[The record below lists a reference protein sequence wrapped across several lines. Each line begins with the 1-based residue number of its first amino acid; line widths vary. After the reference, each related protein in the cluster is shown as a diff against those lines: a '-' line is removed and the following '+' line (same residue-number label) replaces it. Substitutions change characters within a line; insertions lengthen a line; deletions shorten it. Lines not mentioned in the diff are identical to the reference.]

1 MANEVLYGMENMT
14 TIFGDT
20 ITEVGVDRVNGI
32 VDEALAIHNEMLTTI
47 QGFLVEDT
55 IAAEE
60 NVLLPASGTLQPVDE
75 EGEALPTRPAG
86 SYSQG
91 YPFQRG
97 EDASGGN
104 LEALAHMTVGDMNR
118 KVIET
123 TKKDLRWSHMRIVAA
138 CLTNTAYNYFD
149 DALKRNVSVTPFANG
164 DTVVY
169 NKRGLFGTA
178 TDDHYLAQA
187 GAIADGA
194 NDPFQ
199 AIFDDLFEHPSNG
212 QGTIVCYAA
221 PDLLASIEALSGF
234 TKWYQ
239 TTTVQRGADQN
250 TISPTILPFLEFGT
264 RIIGEH
270 DAGVV
275 IVRMDELPAGYM
287 MNFSTSAGN
296 YLVRRQDVLESWRGL
311 RPSSDF
317 MQTPVHIYNRFSRK
331 AGYAVR
337 NRTSGLM
344 YFVGNAT
351 WVNPTGLTA
360 PLVG

>member
-1 MANEVLYGMENMT
+1 MANEVSYGFENLT
-14 TIFGDT
+14 TIFEDT
-20 ITEVGVDRVNGI
+20 ITEFGVDRINLLVE
-32 VDEALAIHNEMLTTI
+32 EALRIHNQMVTDL
-47 QGFLVEDT
+47 QDFLVADSLT
-55 IAAEE
+55 AEE

-86 SYSQG
+86 FYTQG

-97 EDASGGN
+97 EDAAGGT
-104 LEALAHMTVGDMNR
+104 LEALAHMSVGAMNR
-118 KVIET
+118 KLIET
-123 TKKDLRWSHMRIVAA
+123 TKKDLRWAHDRILAA

-169 NKRGLFGTA
+169 NKRGLFPVA
-178 TDDHYLAQA
+178 TDDHYLSQA
-187 GAIADGA
+187 AAIADGA

-199 AIFDDLFEHPSNG
+199 AIFDDLFEHESNG
-212 QGTIVCYAA
+212 NGAVVCYAA
-221 PDLLASIEALSGF
+221 PDLLPSIEALSGF

-239 TTTVQRGADQN
+239 TTTVIRGEDQN

-270 DAGVV
+270 DAGVI
-275 IVRMDELPAGYM
+275 IVRMDALPAAYM
-287 MNFSTSAGN
+287 MCFSTSAGD
-296 YLVRRQDVLESWRGL
+296 YLVRRQDILPSWRGL
-311 RPSSDF
+311 RASSDF
-317 MQTPVHIYNRFSRK
+317 LQTPVHIYNRFSRK

-337 NRTSGLM
+337 NRISGLM
-344 YFVGNAT
+344 FFVGNAS